1 MAEGGLPY
9 GGSPYNLFLSTDIVN
24 SFEPGDLRKNV
35 AIRSTWLH
43 KSGQMISTLPTCQ
56 KYQNGPVSAASD
68 WDIDWIVLSYTDIL
82 MMYAECLNELGY
94 SSGGEAFT
102 ILNDVRQ
109 RAGLAKKTAVDVP
122 DQQSF
127 RLWMEQERRH
137 EFCFENLRWFDL
149 VRTDRALDVMKAF
162 LAQYGL
168 EANLKSRDQ
177 YLYPIPQTIIDVTP
191 IIDQNPGY
199 N

>member
-1 MAEGGLPY
+1 
-9 GGSPYNLFLSTDIVN
+9 
-24 SFEPGDLRKNV
+24 
-35 AIRSTWLH
+35 
-43 KSGQMISTLPTCQ
+43 MISTLPTCQ

-68 WDIDWIVLSYTDIL
+68 WDIDWIALSYTDIL

-109 RAGLAKKTAVDVP
+109 RAGLAKKTAADVP

-162 LAQYGL
+162 LGQYGL